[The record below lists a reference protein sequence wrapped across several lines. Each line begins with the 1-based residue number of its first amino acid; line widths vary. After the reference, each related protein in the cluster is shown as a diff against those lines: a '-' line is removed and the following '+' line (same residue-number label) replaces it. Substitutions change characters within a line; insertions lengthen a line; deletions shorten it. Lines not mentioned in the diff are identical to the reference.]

1 MGVMHAIYGVGAMC
15 APLVSTQFAQLR
27 RWSFGYL
34 VHVGLVLINAVFQ
47 AFTFKFKS
55 EAGASHH
62 LDIYRRTCMLA
73 NYTIAWS

>member
-27 RWSFGYL
+27 RWSFGYF

-55 EAGASHH
+55 EAGAPATLSDPRSHT
-62 LDIYRRTCMLA
+62 RMLIV
-73 NYTIAWS
+73 NG